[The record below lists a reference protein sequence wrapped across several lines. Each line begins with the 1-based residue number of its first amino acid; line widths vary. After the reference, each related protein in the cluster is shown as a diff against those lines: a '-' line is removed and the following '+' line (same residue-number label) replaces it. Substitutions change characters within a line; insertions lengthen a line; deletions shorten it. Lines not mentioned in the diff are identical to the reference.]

1 MSTMVRPDDRHRQT
15 IRFLRDSAAEMRR
28 LARRAPEIAAE
39 LRREAEQLDA
49 EANDLEQGQP

>member
-1 MSTMVRPDDRHRQT
+1 MVRSDGRRQQT
-15 IRFLRDSAAEMRR
+15 IQFLRMAAAELRR

-49 EANDLEQGQP
+49 EANDLDQAGSC